1 MSKQAQARTDAETQA
16 ANPRWISAS
25 ETLRPGN
32 QCIIVNS
39 TDAAVNITMP
49 DMAEAAGN
57 IISIMVGTLV
67 SDVSVLVNETGL
79 EVGANGN
86 PAGDLDQDEDVSVF
100 YCTGRVWVPI
110 FTNVSAE

>member
-1 MSKQAQARTDAETQA
+1 MSFQAAARIDAETQA

-39 TDAAVNITMP
+39 TSAAVNITMP

-67 SDVSVLVNETGL
+67 SDVSVLINETGL
-79 EVGANGN
+79 EIGAGNGN
-86 PAGDLDQDEDVSVF
+86 PAGDLDEDEDVSIF

-110 FTNVSAE
+110 FTNVSA